1 MSDVLGKNL
10 LNDLRRIFMMNKEE
24 NEFLFDDRQTKKI
37 MRKARFWSTVKMI
50 GITLVVTPIV
60 LIALWYGLRALSLNS
75 AQKVMDDIHLFNEI
89 SGSNVQI
96 SNQVYDDHLLG
107 GKITTT
113 TYKVLGDQHRPYI
126 WQPIKSDYN
135 LFGTLT
141 RTAISSPIQ
150 IEGSESLAET
160 YQFERFN
167 DYTGDREMFFYHP
180 KISYDVYKDKI
191 SELNQL
197 DKNILVELA
206 ISFDNAYSFGEI
218 KSKLPPEVQVDWWW
232 VDTYTDDI
240 LDFFKQGQNTISAN
254 DPYIYGFQ
262 SEQSKPK
269 GRSSSNN
276 EVDTFIQNIE
286 LLRKSK
292 NFEWE
297 TNQVYQSLIGENKT
311 LDKSDVKIIG
321 AVVTGTPEQ
330 LEALQGQT
338 YIKASTFGVIS
349 NRK

>member
-1 MSDVLGKNL
+1 
-10 LNDLRRIFMMNKEE
+10 MNKEE
-24 NEFLFDDRQTKKI
+24 NEFVFDDRQTKKI

-50 GITLVVTPIV
+50 GITLIVTPIV
-60 LIALWYGLRALSLNS
+60 LIALWYGLRTLSLNS

-89 SGSNVQI
+89 SGPNVQI

-113 TYKVLGDQHRPYI
+113 TYKVLGEQHRPYI
-126 WQPIKSDYN
+126 WKPIKSDYN

-180 KISYDVYKDKI
+180 KISYDHYQDKI
-191 SELNQL
+191 SELRQL
-197 DKNILVELA
+197 EKNTLVEIA
-206 ISFDNAYSFGEI
+206 ISFDDAYSLDEI
-218 KSKLPPEVQVDWWW
+218 KSKLPSEVQVVWWW
-232 VDTYTDDI
+232 VGAYTDDT
-240 LDFFKQGQNTISAN
+240 LDFFKRGQSTIAAN
-254 DPYIYGFQ
+254 GPYIYGFQ
-262 SEQSKPK
+262 SESSKPK
-269 GRSSSNN
+269 PRRSLND
-276 EVDTFIQNIE
+276 EVETFIRNIE

-297 TNQVYQSLIGENKT
+297 TNQVYQALVGENGN
-311 LDKSDVKIIG
+311 LEKSDVKITG

-330 LEALQGQT
+330 LQSLQGQT
-338 YIKASTFGVIS
+338 YIKGSIFGVIS
-349 NRK
+349 NQK

>member
-10 LNDLRRIFMMNKEE
+10 LNDSRGIFMMNKEE
-24 NEFLFDDRQTKKI
+24 NEFLFDDKQTKKI

-50 GITLVVTPIV
+50 GITLTVTPIV
-60 LIALWYGLRALSLNS
+60 LIALWYGLRTLSLNS

-89 SGSNVQI
+89 SAPNVQI
-96 SNQVYDDHLLG
+96 SNQVYDDNLLG
-107 GKITTT
+107 GKITTA

-126 WQPIKSDYN
+126 WKPIKSDYN
-135 LFGTLT
+135 LFGKLT
-141 RTAISSPIQ
+141 RTDISSSIQ

-160 YQFERFN
+160 HQFERFN

-197 DKNILVELA
+197 DKNTLVELA
-206 ISFDNAYSFGEI
+206 ISFDNAYSFDEI
-218 KSKLPPEVQVDWWW
+218 KRKLPSEVQVDWWW
-232 VDTYTDDI
+232 VDAYTDDT
-240 LDFFKQGQNTISAN
+240 LDYFKQGQNTISAN

-269 GRSSSNN
+269 PRRSSND
-276 EVDTFIQNIE
+276 EVETFIRNIE

-297 TNQVYQSLIGENKT
+297 TNQVYQALIGENET
-311 LDKSDVKIIG
+311 LEKSDVKITG

-330 LEALQGQT
+330 LQSLQGQT
-338 YIKASTFGVIS
+338 YIKASIFGVIS